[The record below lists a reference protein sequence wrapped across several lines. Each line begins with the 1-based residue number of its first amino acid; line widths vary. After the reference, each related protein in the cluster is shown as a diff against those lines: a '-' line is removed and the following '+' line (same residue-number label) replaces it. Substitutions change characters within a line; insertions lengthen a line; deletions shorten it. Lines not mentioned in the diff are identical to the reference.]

1 MVERAIGEHMA
12 TRPDHYI
19 YARGPHTLEI
29 SMALSAL
36 IQAGKGKG
44 RKGSGHALRRIGHA
58 SLRMK
63 GVARQSC
70 FSMKFVHPER
80 LRRPDGSYRSAVSV
94 LKKIPTH
101 HEAFISW
108 WTQSGRDRFGRI
120 GNSLLSDRCGTYRIQ
135 RPK

>member
-1 MVERAIGEHMA
+1 MSEEKVVEKAVGEQMA
-12 TRPDHYI
+12 TRPEHYI

-63 GVARQSC
+63 GVARQRVLLD
-70 FSMKFVHPER
+70 KV
-80 LRRPDGSYRSAVSV
+80 RPPR
-94 LKKIPTH
+94 
-101 HEAFISW
+101 EAETPRW
-108 WTQSGRDRFGRI
+108 
-120 GNSLLSDRCGTYRIQ
+120 LLSFCRIC
-135 RPK
+135 PKKNPYTP